1 MIITI
6 DGPAGA
12 GKSTVARRLAARLG
26 WAFLDTGAMYRAV
39 TWEVIR
45 RGIDIRHE
53 PEVAQVAREI
63 QIEFDGERV
72 FVDGQDVTA
81 AIRQVSIAQ
90 QIGPVADN
98 PGVRSHLVRCQ
109 RHMAAFGNYVC
120 EGRDQGTVAFPD
132 AICKI
137 FLTAS
142 PSTRAERRLRELSTK
157 QPAIQFDEIL
167 AQQMLRDEQDANR
180 PVGALRKADDAVE
193 INTDG
198 RDLDQ
203 VVEELWELAISR
215 ITAPTNH

>member
-12 GKSTVARRLAARLG
+12 GKSTVARRLADRLG

-45 RGIDIRHE
+45 RGIDVRHE
-53 PEVAQVAREI
+53 ALVAQVAREI

-72 FVDGQDVTA
+72 LVDGQDLTS
-81 AIRQVSIAQ
+81 AIRHVSIAQ
-90 QIGPVADN
+90 SIGPVADN
-98 PGVRSHLVRCQ
+98 PGVRHHLVRCQ
-109 RHMAAFGNYVC
+109 RHLAAFGNYVC
-120 EGRDQGTVAFPD
+120 EGRDQGTEAFPD

-142 PSTRAERRLRELSTK
+142 PTTRAERRLRELESK
-157 QPAIQFDEIL
+157 QQSIMFEEVL
-167 AQQMLRDEQDANR
+167 TQQTIRDQQDANR
-180 PVGALRKADDAVE
+180 PVGALRKAVDAIE

-198 RDLDQ
+198 RELDQ
-203 VVEELWELAISR
+203 VVDELWELAVAR
-215 ITAPTNH
+215 IAAPTNH